1 MNEPKCQIRCRS
13 WPTLQSFTERL
24 SLVWSPFG
32 RIPKF
37 SCLDSLA
44 RRPNDPAMGNMFGG
58 HAGPGSYRG
67 EATESPVVRDTIT
80 TEPKKGAEGYNIYAT
95 GAVAAGALA
104 NRRRLAASFLRIPC
118 SSKEVD
124 QNRKWREYKCK
135 QGDVSSLI
143 YYHGYKNLV
152 LNQC

>member
-1 MNEPKCQIRCRS
+1 MSRS
-13 WPTLQSFTERL
+13 VKFVAEDARL
-24 SLVWSPFG
+24 YSHSPNVLVWSDPHSAG
-32 RIPKF
+32 YR
-37 SCLDSLA
+37 SLLVSTLA